1 MPTVHSESSETI
13 VDILKSASSP
23 APDSRLTE
31 VLEAFRRQWLA
42 IARRKYASLG
52 PDIED
57 TIQGALLKL
66 ISPARLASLRDA
78 ARVEAWARSLFVN
91 AVLDLIRERRRDLG
105 RRAIGRPEDD
115 PDEVLR
121 DRLPSAAPT
130 PEELAAQRERL
141 EIVAGCLEKLE
152 VARLRFVEGLP
163 EKEIAARHGLTRDGV
178 AGKLK
183 RFRKLLRSA
192 LGEPEGS

>member
-1 MPTVHSESSETI
+1 MRSESPETI

-31 VLEAFRRQWLA
+31 VLEAFRGQWLA
-42 IARRKYASLG
+42 IARRKYPSLG
-52 PDIED
+52 PDTED
-57 TIQGALLKL
+57 TIQNALLKL
-66 ISPARLASLRDA
+66 ISAERLASLRDA
-78 ARVEAWARSLFVN
+78 ARVEAWARSLFVH
-91 AVLDLIRERRRDLG
+91 AILDLVRDRRRELK

-115 PDEVLR
+115 PEALLH

-130 PEELAAQRERL
+130 PEELTAQGERL
-141 EIVAGCLEKLE
+141 EIVARCVEKLE

-163 EKEIAARHGLTRDGV
+163 EKDIAARQGLTRDGV

-192 LGEPEGS
+192 LGEPEGSE

>member
-42 IARRKYASLG
+42 IARKKYASLG

-66 ISPARLASLRDA
+66 ISPARLASLRDT

-105 RRAIGRPEDD
+105 RRSIGRPEDD
-115 PDEVLR
+115 PEEVLC

-130 PEELAAQRERL
+130 PEELAAQ
-141 EIVAGCLEKLE
+141 
-152 VARLRFVEGLP
+152 LP
-163 EKEIAARHGLTRDGV
+163 AAREDRRALLAQAATDESTALTIPARPEEEALSFAFARDP
-178 AGKLK
+178 
-183 RFRKLLRSA
+183 FRLASA
-192 LGEPEGS
+192 HAAERASIGIAEQ

>member
-1 MPTVHSESSETI
+1 MPAVHSESSETV

-42 IARRKYASLG
+42 IARKKYASLG

-57 TIQGALLKL
+57 TVQIALLKL
-66 ISPARLASLRDA
+66 VSADRLASLRDA

-91 AVLDLIRERRRDLG
+91 AVLDGIRERRRDLG
-105 RRAIGRPEDD
+105 RRALGRPEDD
-115 PDEVLR
+115 PEEILR
-121 DRLPSAAPT
+121 DCLPSTAPT
-130 PEELAAQRERL
+130 PEDLSAQRERL

-152 VARLRFVEGLP
+152 VARLRFVEGLS
-163 EKEIAARHGLTRDGV
+163 EKDIAARHGLTRDGV